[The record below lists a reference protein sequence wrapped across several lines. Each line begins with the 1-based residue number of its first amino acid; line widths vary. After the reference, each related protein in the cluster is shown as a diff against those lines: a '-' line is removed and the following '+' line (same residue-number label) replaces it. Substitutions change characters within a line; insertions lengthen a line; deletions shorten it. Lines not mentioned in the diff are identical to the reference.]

1 MFLTVDLDEDDH
13 RRVLDYLHLKNETFP
28 MVMIVNMRADIERF
42 RPLPGVHDN
51 LITGDFGIE
60 ADKVTKFGIDFL
72 KGDVPRFYHSEKTPE
87 DWNKYPVKVSSKPNK
102 SFLTMHKN
110 LNTIISNLMTYSKFS
125 CS

>member
-42 RPLPGVHDN
+42 RPMPGVHDN

-87 DWNKYPVKVSSKPNK
+87 DWNKYPVKVIK
-102 SFLTMHKN
+102 KN
-110 LNTIISNLMTYSKFS
+110 IDSYFEICMNIFQWNDIQSYYLS
-125 CS
+125 